1 VIEPEVLVALRAL
14 ADPLRLRVAGRVA
27 SSEADAGTIATDLD
41 LAHAGVERALASLE
55 RAGLVHRTGNRWA
68 FNAAR
73 LREIGRAL
81 AGLEGAQPAVP
92 PLTAPSGRILTP
104 AESKVVRS
112 FVVEG
117 RLVSIP
123 AREGKREVILDW
135 LLDSVFIEDREY
147 PEAEVNQRLGI
158 FHRDVASLRRY
169 LVDTGRVTR
178 ERGLYRRVP
187 ARSLVPPSASGV

>member
-27 SSEADAGTIATDLD
+27 RSEADVGTIARDLD
-41 LAHAGVERALASLE
+41 LARPGVARALASLE
-55 RAGLVHRTGNRWA
+55 RAGLVDRTGDRWT

-73 LREIGRAL
+73 LRAVGRAL
-81 AGLEGAQPAVP
+81 AALEGAQPAVP

-104 AESKVVRS
+104 DESRVVRS
-112 FVVEG
+112 FVVDG

-123 AREGKREVILDW
+123 AREGKRAVVVDW
-135 LLDSVFIEDREY
+135 LLDSVFFEDREY

-178 ERGLYRRVP
+178 ERGLYRRAP
-187 ARSLVPPSASGV
+187 ARSLVPPSESGV